1 MELLKEVCGVM
12 DAQGF
17 FKSNVF
23 YPREIAIKSE
33 SFNAN
38 ILCDTGLKMFEMS
51 AKDRKTNSYLVQN
64 MVGMAMNSNC
74 VKHNLKNDAREQIK
88 LFYNCIKTDKRQYVA
103 IRHEHLGVLL
113 DELEIPYIDLQH
125 LLCPSTR
132 KLLEKYNTRV
142 CQFHKIAVPD
152 KTKLRCAEQKC
163 YALLRW
169 ISDFK
174 KQYEDLN

>member
-17 FKSNVF
+17 FKNKVF
-23 YPREIAIKSE
+23 YPREICIKSD

-51 AKDRKTNSYLVQN
+51 AKDRVTNSYLVHN
-64 MVGMAMNSNC
+64 MVGMSMNSNC
-74 VKHNLKNDAREQIK
+74 VKHNLKNDAKEQLK
-88 LFYNCIKTDKRQYVA
+88 LLYNCIKSEKRIYVA

-113 DELEIPYIDLQH
+113 DELEIPYIDLQN
-125 LLCPSTR
+125 LLCPSIN
-132 KLLEKYNTRV
+132 KLLEKYVTRA

-152 KTKLRCAEQKC
+152 KNKLRCAEQKT
-163 YALLRW
+163 YALWRW
-169 ISDFK
+169 ILAFK
-174 KQYEDLN
+174 KQYEELN